1 MTVQRT
7 RANTG
12 PVRFDETVVTR
23 NNTRRQALYGICRID
38 SDRDRTHAWRVSLRR
53 RGKVYVKN
61 FADRKC
67 GGKQA
72 ALAQAKAH
80 RDQLVEQ
87 HPPLSRQEF
96 CAVLRSNNT
105 TGITGVYRYSKSYT
119 LKNGEIVHSWYWE
132 ATWPIGH
139 SRQAHQAFAVNEH
152 GEGEARRLAIHRRK
166 QALTAL
172 DGVFWAC
179 ARGATR

>member
-1 MTVQRT
+1 MK
-7 RANTG
+7 
-12 PVRFDETVVTR
+12 R

-80 RDQLVEQ
+80 RDRLVEQ

-96 CAVLRSNNT
+96 CSVLRSNNN

-119 LKNGEIVHSWYWE
+119 LKNGEIVRSWYWE
-132 ATWPIGH
+132 ATWPIGK
-139 SRQAHQAFAVNEH
+139 SKQAHQAFSVNEH
-152 GEGEARRLAIHRRK
+152 GEAEARRLAIRTRK
-166 QALTAL
+166 QALKAL

-179 ARGATR
+179 ARGAMR